1 MSSADLGTTWYTLK
15 LSATQAR
22 YEKVTRLVCPL
33 GQSVQFTL
41 SFTHYCKSST
51 DFAIRISQNVGDA
64 AITGSGGSS
73 SGSGSSSSKNT
84 GAIMSNASKNH
95 PSSNAADGSN
105 NNSSSKYAV
114 TITRVGQGMSLKAQA
129 TTCPK
134 GQDMSAEFN
143 YEPCRLGSSREMVTF
158 TSALG
163 GVYVFPI
170 LCVCT

>member
-1 MSSADLGTTWYTLK
+1 MWYTLK

-33 GQSVQFTL
+33 GQSVQFNL

-64 AITGSGGSS
+64 SNSNTNSTSNSA
-73 SGSGSSSSKNT
+73 GSGSSSRNTNNT
-84 GAIMSNASKNH
+84 GTTLSNANKNH
-95 PSSNAADGSN
+95 SMPNAVDGN
-105 NNSSSKYAV
+105 NNNSKYAV
-114 TITRVGQGMSLKAQA
+114 TITRVGQGMNLKAQA
-129 TTCPK
+129 TTRPR
-134 GQDMSAEFN
+134 GQDLSAEFS